1 MSTSRRATRDRAG
14 ALAPEALLPLG
25 VPTLRILLALGDD
38 RLHGY
43 AMLQRLE
50 QESGGRDA
58 MLPGTLYSTLA
69 KMLDA
74 GLVEEVA
81 SERRDDDARRRYYQ
95 VTAFG
100 QEVARA
106 EAFRLER
113 LVTLARKRKLLPAVG
128 GEEGG

>member
-1 MSTSRRATRDRAG
+1 MSSVRRPTRDRAG
-14 ALAPEALLPLG
+14 TPAPEAHLPLG
-25 VPTLRILLALGDD
+25 VPTLRILLALGDE

-50 QESGGRDA
+50 QESDGRDA

-81 SERRDDDARRRYYQ
+81 SERQDDDARRRYYH
-95 VTAFG
+95 VTPLG

-106 EAFRLER
+106 EALRLER
-113 LVTLARKRKLLPAVG
+113 VVTLARKRKLLPAVG